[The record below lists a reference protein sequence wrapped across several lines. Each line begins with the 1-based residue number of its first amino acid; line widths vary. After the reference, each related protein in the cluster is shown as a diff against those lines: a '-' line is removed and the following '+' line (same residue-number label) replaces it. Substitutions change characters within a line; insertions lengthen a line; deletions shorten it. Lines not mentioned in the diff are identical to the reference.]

1 MNKNDFDEK
10 GVVNWNNSYLL
21 EKEDTLWGNDE
32 VPIMERVCD
41 IFSKNGGKKFLYIPC
56 GDGRNLL
63 TLSKRL
69 SYVIGADSSENALE
83 IAERKIE
90 QYKLENIVL
99 LKNDIFNT
107 FFKGKQFDGIF
118 CWDLLGHL
126 VKVEEAIS
134 ELKRILKKGGLLL
147 GSFFTLNDSTRV
159 EDSEMVKLR
168 NEEYF
173 YKNEFYFRYYSRD
186 EVEKILLKEGF
197 LIESIEA
204 YSWEE
209 PPHEGY
215 REYSHT
221 HESWFFIAKKI

>member
-90 QYKLENIVL
+90 QFKLENIVL
-99 LKNDIFNT
+99 LKNDIFIRISVFSHNPV
-107 FFKGKQFDGIF
+107 I
-118 CWDLLGHL
+118 L
-126 VKVEEAIS
+126 AIIS
-134 ELKRILKKGGLLL
+134 LSKSLSPKY
-147 GSFFTLNDSTRV
+147 
-159 EDSEMVKLR
+159 LR
-168 NEEYF
+168 F
-173 YKNEFYFRYYSRD
+173 S
-186 EVEKILLKEGF
+186 L
-197 LIESIEA
+197 
-204 YSWEE
+204 
-209 PPHEGY
+209 
-215 REYSHT
+215 
-221 HESWFFIAKKI
+221 